1 MGMTKLIVRD
11 EDIRQ
16 RALDFIAG
24 LDLDKPWELTVK
36 RHVKKR
42 SLEQNNLYHQW
53 VGAIAGETGHSHD
66 EVHEWLKAEY
76 LAPRMVE
83 INGKTQQ
90 WRPTTTKLTTKE
102 MSEFMDQVYVFGTS
116 QLGLML
122 PVLEDRYEN

>member
-1 MGMTKLIVRD
+1 MTKLIIRD
-11 EDIRQ
+11 DDIRQ

-24 LDLDKPWELTVK
+24 LDLDTPWELTVK

-53 VGAIAGETGHSHD
+53 VGVIAGETGHSHD

-90 WRPTTTKLTTKE
+90 WRPTTTKLTTKD
-102 MSEFMDQVYVFGTS
+102 MGEFMDQVYVFGTS

>member
-1 MGMTKLIVRD
+1 MTKLIVRD

-36 RHVKKR
+36 PYVKKR

>member
-1 MGMTKLIVRD
+1 MTKLIIRD
-11 EDIRQ
+11 DDIRQ

-24 LDLDKPWELTVK
+24 LDLDTPWELTVK

-53 VGAIAGETGHSHD
+53 VGVIAGETGHSHD

-102 MSEFMDQVYVFGTS
+102 MGEFMDQVYVFGTS

>member
-1 MGMTKLIVRD
+1 MTKLIVRD
-11 EDIRQ
+11 DAIRQ
-16 RALDFIAG
+16 RALDFIAD
-24 LDLDKPWELTVK
+24 LDLDKPWEITVK

-83 INGKTQQ
+83 INGKTQH

-102 MSEFMDQVYVFGTS
+102 MGEFMDQVYVFGTS

>member
-1 MGMTKLIVRD
+1 MTKLFVRD
-11 EDIRQ
+11 DDIRQ

-53 VGAIAGETGHSHD
+53 VGVIAGETGHSHD

-102 MSEFMDQVYVFGTS
+102 MSEFMDQVYVFATT